1 MLLIVFMLRFQR
13 GFARI
18 LGNPERKFTQ
28 RWFRDR
34 QEYRSIYKKKTR
46 VKRSRRTWKVLIF
59 DDRWR
64 CDNFDHWRCCDF
76 FSQLSFD
83 CLTSKLSHRNYN
95 GVFVRAAAWKRE
107 MRKKRLRTIFFLL
120 SLHLLPPCTK
130 LPKWRFRSVTSL
142 NGEVVERRRRHRPT
156 KQNVSSHLLRTR
168 EIQNQRLG
176 LVAVGIANQKELQSM

>member
-95 GVFVRAAAWKRE
+95 GVFVRAAAWKE
-107 MRKKRLRTIFFLL
+107 KWQKKGWERFFSCCLFICYRHVLNYLNDVFVLLLVSMVKSLKDVEGTVQPNKTLAVIFFGQG
-120 SLHLLPPCTK
+120 
-130 LPKWRFRSVTSL
+130 RF
-142 NGEVVERRRRHRPT
+142 
-156 KQNVSSHLLRTR
+156 KTR
-168 EIQNQRLG
+168 G
-176 LVAVGIANQKELQSM
+176 